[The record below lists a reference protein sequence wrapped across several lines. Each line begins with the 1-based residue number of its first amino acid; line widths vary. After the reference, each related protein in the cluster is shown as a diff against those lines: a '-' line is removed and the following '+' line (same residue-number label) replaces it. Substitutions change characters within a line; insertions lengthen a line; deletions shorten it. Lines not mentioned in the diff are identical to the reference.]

1 MVESAVRSTPAL
13 QGAITPSYRS
23 YALRLLALIYGL
35 NQIDR
40 QVINIL
46 AEPIKRDLGL
56 ADWQIG
62 LMSGL
67 AFALFYTVLG
77 IPIARAAEHR
87 NRPLII
93 AGSLAAW
100 SGFTA
105 LSGMAGSFLQL
116 CLFRVGVGVGEAGCT
131 PAAQALISDY
141 YPKARRASALAVY
154 ALGVPIGAVVGLA
167 FGGIVA
173 DAFGWRQAFL
183 LVGAPGL
190 VVAALA
196 ALTLRE
202 TRARVSA
209 DLSRTPQ
216 ASVAEAFR
224 TLASKRTFWLL
235 ATAVGFKVMFT
246 DGQAPF
252 IASFFLRN
260 HGPQIA
266 ELAAHFGLKPI
277 GFIGLAIGLMTGVL
291 GALSTWLGG
300 VIADAAAAR
309 DVRNVVVTPAVA
321 IVITVPAYI
330 AALTVSDA
338 RVALG
343 LLMVMCFTNSLW
355 AGPVYA
361 TTHAIV
367 PRQLRATATSVLIL
381 VINLM
386 GMASGPV
393 IWGALSDL
401 FSGPLGL
408 GPASGLRA
416 ALIGSALASLAGA
429 GLYWRARSTILADL
443 EPDD

>member
-1 MVESAVRSTPAL
+1 MVESVARSAPAA
-13 QGAITPSYRS
+13 QGGITRSYRS
-23 YALRLLALIYGL
+23 YALRLLALIYAL
-35 NQIDR
+35 NQVDR
-40 QVINIL
+40 QVVNIL

-56 ADWQIG
+56 ADWQLG
-62 LMSGL
+62 LMSGF

-87 NRPLII
+87 SRPLII

-154 ALGVPIGAVVGLA
+154 ALGVPFGAVVGLA
-167 FGGIVA
+167 FGGMIA
-173 DAFGWRQAFL
+173 DEYGWREAFFI
-183 LVGAPGL
+183 VGAPGL
-190 VVAALA
+190 LVAAVA
-196 ALTLRE
+196 AVTLRE
-202 TRARVSA
+202 TRTRVSA
-209 DLSRTPQ
+209 DLASTPR
-216 ASVAEAFR
+216 ASVREALG
-224 TLASKRTFWLL
+224 TLLSKRTFWLL
-235 ATAVGFKVMFT
+235 STAVGFKVMFT

-266 ELAAHFGLKPI
+266 EIAAQFGLKPI
-277 GFIGLAIGLMTGVL
+277 GFIGLAIGLMTGVF
-291 GALSTWLGG
+291 GVLSTWLGG
-300 VIADAAAAR
+300 AIADAAAAR
-309 DVRNVVVTPAVA
+309 DVRHVVIAPAVA
-321 IVITVPAYI
+321 IVVTVPAYI
-330 AALTVSDA
+330 AALLVPDA
-338 RVALG
+338 RLALG

-367 PRQLRATATSVLIL
+367 PRHLRATATSVLIL

-386 GMASGPV
+386 GMGSGPV

-408 GPASGLRA
+408 GSGGGLRA
-416 ALIGSALASLAGA
+416 ALICSAIASLGGA
-429 GLYWRARSTILADL
+429 ALYWCARSTVVGDL